1 MGLGLSGESARS
13 FLLSLGYPQKDI
25 ITFDEKSAQAQAS
38 DPNELFRLYQPQTLV
53 ISPGVPL
60 TKDWIVAAAARGV
73 EITSEINLACS
84 ILESEILIGV
94 TGSVGKS
101 TTVSLIGAVLTAL
114 DKNTFVGGN
123 LGTAFCDYAREVSTG
138 KRQRAK
144 WVVLELSSYQLEN
157 CKNLT
162 LSGAAITSLTPN
174 HLERYSSLEAYY
186 ESKMKIL
193 TLCKG
198 PVVLNQESTDLFSRK
213 NALEK
218 IADKNC
224 PLFWTTPKNNSL
236 ENLNLSSARLVGKHN
251 LQNLAVAA
259 KLLLELGIPSDQMKA
274 LIEFPGLA
282 HRMEFFGT
290 WNEINFINDSKATSI
305 ESVLMA
311 VDSCLPNV
319 TGTQKIHLL
328 LGGRDKNLPWHELS
342 RLAGNPNILFY
353 FFGESKDLIP
363 KCSGL
368 LGSTFTNL
376 DGCFSAVMEKAQ
388 KKDWVL
394 FSPGGTSLDHFKNF
408 EVRGDFFKNLVQKH
422 YSVR

>member
-1 MGLGLSGESARS
+1 MGLGLSGESARA

-25 ITFDEKSAQAQAS
+25 ITFDEKSAQAQVS
-38 DPNELFRLYQPQTLV
+38 DPEDLFRVYQPQTLV
-53 ISPGVPL
+53 VSPGVPL

-84 ILESEILIGV
+84 ILESEVLIGV

-123 LGTAFCDYAREVSTG
+123 LGTAFCDYAREVHTG

-157 CKNLT
+157 CKNLI
-162 LSGAAITSLTPN
+162 LSTAAITSLTPN
-174 HLERYSSLEAYY
+174 HLERYSSLESYY
-186 ESKMKIL
+186 VSKMKIL
-193 TLCKG
+193 ALCKG
-198 PVVLNQESTDLFSRK
+198 SVVLNQESKDLFSRK
-213 NALEK
+213 SAIEK
-218 IADKNC
+218 LADKTC
-224 PLFWTTPKNNSL
+224 PLFWVTPQNTSFKNL
-236 ENLNLSSARLVGKHN
+236 DLSSTRLVGKHN

-274 LIEFPGLA
+274 LVEFSGLA

-311 VDSCLPNV
+311 VDSCLQKLY
-319 TGTQKIHLL
+319 GTQKMHLL

-342 RLAGNPNILFY
+342 RLSKNQNILFY

-368 LGSTFTNL
+368 PGSTFVNL
-376 DGCFSAVMEKAQ
+376 DTCFSAVMEKAQ
-388 KKDWVL
+388 KQDWVL
-394 FSPGGTSLDHFKNF
+394 LSPGGTSLDHFKNF
-408 EVRGDFFKNLVQKH
+408 EARGDFFKNLVQKY
-422 YSVR
+422 YSAR